1 VLTLNGTR
9 RSDVL
14 TLVTLDREDERR
26 GYRAGCLWLFYKA
39 SSNERTFTED
49 ELLRVRFIFLQ

>member
-1 VLTLNGTR
+1 VLTLNGAH

-26 GYRAGCLWLFYKA
+26 GYRAGRLWLFYKA

-49 ELLRVRFIFLQ
+49 ELLRVRFIFL

>member
-26 GYRAGCLWLFYKA
+26 GYRAGRLWFFYKA
-39 SSNERTFTED
+39 FSMNTPSLRTSF
-49 ELLRVRFIFLQ
+49 

>member
-1 VLTLNGTR
+1 MLTLNGAH

-14 TLVTLDREDERR
+14 TLVTLDSEDKRG
-26 GYRAGCLWLFYKA
+26 GYRTGRLWFLYEA

-49 ELLRVRFIFLQ
+49 ELLQVRFIFLQ